1 MQSYSYSPMNM
12 LKQGKKWKNNK
23 DNNKNNQC
31 IGALCIGSF
40 ASHARDLGFVLSVSI
55 CDYRRSDIGLLDT
68 YILYIFIYIHIYIY
82 CWIRSPVSRPVTVS
96 DSPYFLPFTF

>member
-1 MQSYSYSPMNM
+1 MKTKTCLKNRRNM
-12 LKQGKKWKNNK
+12 AQDKEKINAIIFIFTNEHAQTRKKWKNNK

-82 CWIRSPVSRPVTVS
+82 IAG
-96 DSPYFLPFTF
+96 